1 MEYLKNEPDPK
12 LRTVYPG
19 LSEEELL
26 VARGKLNEYG
36 ELALRI
42 YRRIASDPDQY
53 RKLRTLTER
62 ERDRT
67 IDLERSKNKD
77 SPNT

>member
-12 LRTVYPG
+12 IRTLYPG
-19 LSEEELL
+19 LSEEDLL
-26 VARGKLNEYG
+26 VARRRLSEYA
-36 ELALRI
+36 ELALRM

-62 ERDRT
+62 KSDRT
-67 IDLERSKNKD
+67 IDLERSKSKHF
-77 SPNT
+77 PNT